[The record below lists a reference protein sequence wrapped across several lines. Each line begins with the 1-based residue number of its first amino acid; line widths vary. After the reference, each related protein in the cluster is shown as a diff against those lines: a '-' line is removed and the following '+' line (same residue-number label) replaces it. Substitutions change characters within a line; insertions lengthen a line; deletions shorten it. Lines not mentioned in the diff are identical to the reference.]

1 MQKAQK
7 NDGTATEKPVKRLF
21 DPATGTHKSIEAHG
35 RRTSTTKQQ
44 SQPKPTDAAAVE
56 IASTRGSRPLQD
68 GRLRSPKPTAER
80 SSDKRTGGGEARN
93 QRRSRDRQRRKD
105 SEKQTTIVV
114 PRILMR
120 PERAAAALADDSS
133 KAAATEQR
141 PTIASTVSAE
151 QAIIRTPQAQPQV
164 LAAKSPLPGSVDR
177 KLKDTMAYK
186 RATVHLRETRLPLI
200 SPTGKF
206 LDTGARK
213 TLSHLRSRKCI
224 SVLGRAGTGKS
235 MLMSLLAQPPYGAA
249 NAVFPLA
256 DPPGSVCTLGVDLW
270 VTSSRAVLLDTPP
283 VLDLHSSDSW
293 PRNRGLDSG
302 TSSRLVISKT
312 HDLQMAS
319 LVLQTC
325 DTLIVLVSERKRRGK
340 GPLSLYDLYMDRGLA
355 KLLAS
360 AVTLS
365 QAILGL
371 SRPAEPQSEM
381 LADAGPGSTHGQ
393 QHRAAD
399 RRCKLHVVINQ
410 GPASFG
416 CQRLDLDPEAVR
428 EIAEAYESETGI
440 AVSGVSFLPTHRLP
454 EEADDVQ
461 FMDIASAWGAQQ
473 SDTTSAHAS
482 VLPLYAPADRHRN
495 KKAVGTD
502 RGTDSLVMSPW
513 EQQQKQRQKRTY
525 LTGNSF
531 DASVDNLRMDLLG
544 AQSISERRSDPE
556 GSWLTGCLRAWDS
569 IRRSDALHS
578 AAAMREDDTVDIVDA
593 VRRAPAVAVVASAPA
608 MGKRP
613 ALRKGHS

>member
-1 MQKAQK
+1 M
-7 NDGTATEKPVKRLF
+7 
-21 DPATGTHKSIEAHG
+21 I
-35 RRTSTTKQQ
+35 
-44 SQPKPTDAAAVE
+44 
-56 IASTRGSRPLQD
+56 
-68 GRLRSPKPTAER
+68 
-80 SSDKRTGGGEARN
+80 
-93 QRRSRDRQRRKD
+93 
-105 SEKQTTIVV
+105 V

-120 PERAAAALADDSS
+120 PERAAALADDSS

-141 PTIASTVSAE
+141 STIASTASAE
-151 QAIIRTPQAQPQV
+151 QAIVRTPQTQPQV
-164 LAAKSPLPGSVDR
+164 LATKSPLLGSADSR
-177 KLKDTMAYK
+177 LKDTMAYK
-186 RATVHLRETRLPLI
+186 RATVHVRENRLPLI

-206 LDTGARK
+206 LDAGARK

-224 SVLGRAGTGKS
+224 GVLGRAGAGKS
-235 MLMSLLAQPPYGAA
+235 MLMSLLAQPPYGATD
-249 NAVFPLA
+249 AVFPLA

-283 VLDLHSSDSW
+283 VLDLHSSDAW
-293 PRNRGLDSG
+293 PRNRGLGSG
-302 TSSRLVISKT
+302 TSSRLAISKT

-325 DTLIVLVSERKRRGK
+325 DTLVVLVNERKRRGK
-340 GPLSLYDLYMDRGLA
+340 GPMSLYDLYMDRGLA

-360 AVTLS
+360 AATLS

-371 SRPAEPQSEM
+371 SRPAEPQHGI
-381 LADAGPGSTHGQ
+381 LADAAHGSTYGQ

-399 RRCKLHVVINQ
+399 RRCKLHIVINQ

-416 CQRLDLDPEAVR
+416 CQRLDLDSDAVR

-440 AVSGVSFLPTHRLP
+440 AVAEVSFLPTRRQP

-461 FMDIASAWGAQQ
+461 FMDIVRAWGAQQ
-473 SDTTSAHAS
+473 SDTASAHVS

-495 KKAVGTD
+495 KKAVGND
-502 RGTDSLVMSPW
+502 RDTDSLVVSPW
-513 EQQQKQRQKRTY
+513 EQQQQQQQRRTY
-525 LTGNSF
+525 LTENSF
-531 DASVDNLRMDLLG
+531 DASVDHLRMGLLG
-544 AQSISERRSDPE
+544 AQIISEHRSDPE

-578 AAAMREDDTVDIVDA
+578 AAAMREDDAADTVDA
-593 VRRAPAVAVVASAPA
+593 VRRALGVAAVAAAPA

-613 ALRKGHS
+613 TLRKGH